1 MEDSRRAV
9 RYYSEALAAQGHG
22 SALSRHSWLPGI
34 NRPHAFAARRGPPE
48 RCRRE
53 QESARDAFDA
63 LAAFLVII
71 KPIFPTVSGFV
82 SGTSRCVSSGGGGHV
97 CEAQDSTGGML
108 GMATLREVT
117 SILYRVER
125 AHWAYQDDVLVRNPA
140 LQDLSF
146 QTFTTLLVSQV
157 PDHLLVLR
165 LFRMHSPRVD
175 ICLVL

>member
-1 MEDSRRAV
+1 MPLGQELIAAYNLTHERVSHDLRLAQIA
-9 RYYSEALAAQGHG
+9 EAD
-22 SALSRHSWLPGI
+22 
-34 NRPHAFAARRGPPE
+34 AARH
-48 RCRRE
+48 
-53 QESARDAFDA
+53 
-63 LAAFLVII
+63 L
-71 KPIFPTVSGFV
+71 
-82 SGTSRCVSSGGGGHV
+82 GGGGHV

>member
-1 MEDSRRAV
+1 MLIALPLGQELITAYNLTHERVSHDLRLAQMA
-9 RYYSEALAAQGHG
+9 EAEADAPGH
-22 SALSRHSWLPGI
+22 H
-34 NRPHAFAARRGPPE
+34 
-48 RCRRE
+48 
-53 QESARDAFDA
+53 
-63 LAAFLVII
+63 
-71 KPIFPTVSGFV
+71 
-82 SGTSRCVSSGGGGHV
+82 GGGGHV
-97 CEAQDSTGGML
+97 CEAQDSTGATL

-165 LFRMHSPRVD
+165 
-175 ICLVL
+175 